1 MLKQW
6 YIYYMSANTTKCI
19 CFSVLFFD
27 RESGSVMSIEEFLKR
42 GSLLKARR
50 ACRPQSKMH
59 VMPHSR
65 VIQDAHA
72 WLCLLT

>member
-6 YIYYMSANTTKCI
+6 YIYYISANITKCSS
-19 CFSVLFFD
+19 FSILFFD
-27 RESGSVMSIEEFLKR
+27 METGSVMINEEFLKR

-65 VIQDAHA
+65 VIQDTHA
-72 WLCLLT
+72 WLCLFT